1 MRFTNTMLK
10 LYAITD
16 QQWSKDQTLAQQV
29 EQAILGGVT
38 MIQLRE
44 KNRSFDDCVSIAK
57 EIKTITDKYQVPLII
72 NDSVAVAL
80 AIDADGV
87 HIGQDDMPVDAVR
100 QIIGPDKIL
109 GVSVH
114 NYEEALHA
122 FQSKADYLGVGAI
135 FETATKKDAKLVD
148 MQTLKEITS
157 NLSIPSVAIGGIK
170 KDNIQ
175 MLKDTNIAGV
185 AIVSDIFAAK
195 NIVEQTKEL
204 KQEIDKYIK

>member
-1 MRFTNTMLK
+1 MRFTNKMLK

-57 EIKTITDKYQVPLII
+57 EIKTITDKYKVPLII

-80 AIDADGV
+80 AINADGV

-135 FETATKKDAKLVD
+135 FETTTKKDAKLVD
-148 MQTLKEITS
+148 MQTLKEITN